1 MLGREDLGTHA
12 LGRVGARRGR
22 WLLLFVHASGFRRS
36 GEAGFEPATP
46 ARNDAPVGV
55 DKQRGDHRS
64 HHCADEQAQLG
75 SCAHDL
81 CDEAAKDSGEN
92 GVDHPDDRGRAG
104 NQAEDPVLRA
114 WAVGLG

>member
-12 LGRVGARRGR
+12 LGHVGARRGR

-55 DKQRGDHRS
+55 DKQRDDH
-64 HHCADEQAQLG
+64 
-75 SCAHDL
+75 
-81 CDEAAKDSGEN
+81 
-92 GVDHPDDRGRAG
+92 
-104 NQAEDPVLRA
+104 
-114 WAVGLG
+114 